1 VGLPDYQTLMRPLL
15 ALHADGAE
23 LDRRMVRASLAEA
36 FRLTPEELVEML
48 PSGRHRMFDN
58 RLSWATTYLVHAGL
72 LERPRRGVSRITPR
86 GLTTLRQHPQRI
98 DNSVLAQFDE
108 FRRFHQ
114 GAPAATGTEVSNA
127 QELAPA
133 ALVETPEEALETAY
147 QEARSTLAKE
157 MLTRLTQQD
166 PAIFEQVV
174 LDVLLAIGYGGS
186 RRDAAQ
192 RLGRSGDGGLD
203 GVIYEDRLGMDLIYI
218 QAKRWTDKTVG
229 RPEIQAFVGALE
241 VTKTSKGVFITTAR
255 FSKDAESYVERLRQ
269 RVVLIDGEQLTE
281 LMIEHGVG
289 VTTSRTY
296 EIKRMDEDYFSST
309 DL

>member
-1 VGLPDYQTLMRPLL
+1 VSLPDYQTLMRPLL
-15 ALHADGAE
+15 ELHADGAE
-23 LDRRMVRASLAEA
+23 LDRPTVRALLAEQ
-36 FRLTPEELVEML
+36 FRLTPEELVEVL
-48 PSGRHRMFDN
+48 PSGRQRKFDN
-58 RLSWATTYLVHAGL
+58 RAAWATTYLVQAGL
-72 LERPRRGVSRITPR
+72 LERPRRGVSRITAR
-86 GLTTLRQHPQRI
+86 GLEVLRQHPERI
-98 DNSVLAQFDE
+98 DISVLAQFDE
-108 FRRFHQ
+108 FRRFRQ
-114 GAPAATGTEVSNA
+114 RQPTTVGDGRGGQKPAPAVA
-127 QELAPA
+127 
-133 ALVETPEEALETAY
+133 VETPEEALETAY
-147 QEARSTLAKE
+147 QEARATLAKE

-186 RRDAAQ
+186 RRDAAR

-203 GVIYEDRLGMDLIYI
+203 GVIYEDRLGMDLIYV

-255 FSKDAESYVERLRQ
+255 FSKEAESYVERLRQ
-269 RVVLIDGEQLTE
+269 RVVLIDGEQLAD

-289 VTTSRTY
+289 VTTARSY
-296 EIKRMDEDYFSST
+296 QIKRIDEDYFNTT

>member
-1 VGLPDYQTLMRPLL
+1 VSLPDYQTMMRPLL
-15 ALHADGAE
+15 DLHAGGAE
-23 LDRRMVRASLAEA
+23 FDRPAVRARLAEH
-36 FRLTPEELVEML
+36 FGLTPEELVEVL
-48 PSGRHRMFDN
+48 PSGRQRTFDN
-58 RLSWATTYLVHAGL
+58 RLAWAGTYLVHAGL

-86 GLTTLRQHPQRI
+86 GLEILRQHPRRI
-98 DNSVLAQFDE
+98 DIRVLTQFDE
-108 FRRFHQ
+108 FRRFRQ
-114 GAPAATGTEVSNA
+114 RQPATAEDPSGAPKPDPTGAA
-127 QELAPA
+127 
-133 ALVETPEEALETAY
+133 ETPEEALETAY
-147 QEARSTLAKE
+147 QEARATLAKE
-157 MLTRLTQQD
+157 MATRLVQQD
-166 PAIFEQVV
+166 PAVFEQVV

-186 RRDAAQ
+186 RRDAAR

-269 RVVLIDGEQLTE
+269 RVVLIDGEQLAD
-281 LMIEHGVG
+281 LMIDHGVG
-289 VTTSRTY
+289 VTTARTY
-296 EIKRMDEDYFSST
+296 EIKRIDEDYFSNT

>member
-15 ALHADGAE
+15 VLHADGAD
-23 LDRRMVRASLAEA
+23 LDRRTVRASLAEE
-36 FRLTPEELVEML
+36 FRLTPQELVELL

-72 LERPRRGVSRITPR
+72 LERPRRGVSRVTSR
-86 GLTTLRQHPQRI
+86 GLAVLHQHPQRI

-114 GAPAATGTEVSNA
+114 GAPATRGDASEA
-127 QELAPA
+127 RQPAPSTS
-133 ALVETPEEALETAY
+133 VETPEEALETAY

-157 MLTRLTQQD
+157 MLTQLTQQD

-203 GVIYEDRLGMDLIYI
+203 GMIYEDRLGMDLIYV

-255 FSKDAESYVERLRQ
+255 FSRDAESYVERLRQ
-269 RVVLIDGEQLTE
+269 RVVLIDGEQLAD

-289 VTTSRTY
+289 VTTSRIY
-296 EIKRMDEDYFSST
+296 EIKRIDEDYFTST